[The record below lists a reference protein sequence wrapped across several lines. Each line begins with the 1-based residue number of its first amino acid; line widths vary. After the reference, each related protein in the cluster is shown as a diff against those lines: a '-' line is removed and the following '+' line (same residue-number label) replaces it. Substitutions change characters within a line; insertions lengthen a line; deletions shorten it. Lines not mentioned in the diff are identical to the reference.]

1 MNIKCKLL
9 KELDNGGAIVS
20 MELDEDA
27 KDWLIGEGF
36 IKVLQE
42 SLKNSKTYISADDVK
57 RLTSKKT
64 TPKKHPITP
73 KKSKIVP
80 KKGKK

>member
-36 IKVLQE
+36 ITVLKE

-57 RLTSKKT
+57 RITAKKT

-73 KKSKIVP
+73 KK
-80 KKGKK
+80 GKK